1 MKFFIDTADV
11 NEIKEAESLGILD
24 GVTTN
29 PTLISRTG
37 RPFKETIEEICTIVK
52 GPVSAE
58 VVSTDTEA
66 IIKEGRD
73 LAKIADNIVVKV
85 PLIKD
90 GLKAVKAP
98 YFRRNKGERNPVFFI
113 KSGPACRKGR
123 WYLYQPVCWQG
134 LDDKG
139 HTGMDVIDEIRT
151 IYDNYGFETEII
163 VASIRNPLHVRD
175 AALMGADI
183 ATIPFAVFNNI
194 VKHPLTDEGLKNF
207 LADWEK
213 VTQVSWKVTVYLWST
228 LINSYYRLICTLF
241 LWQSAY

>member
-1 MKFFIDTADV
+1 MQFFIDTADV
-11 NEIKEAESLGILD
+11 NEIREAESLGILD

-58 VVSTDTEA
+58 VVSTDTEG
-66 IIKEGRD
+66 IIKEGRE

-90 GLKAVKAP
+90 GLKAVKALTSE
-98 YFRRNKGERNPVFFI
+98 GI
-113 KSGPACRKGR
+113 KVNVTLCFSSNQALLAAKAGGTYVSPFVGR
-123 WYLYQPVCWQG
+123 

-139 HTGMDVIDEIRT
+139 HTGMEVVDEIRT
-151 IYDNYGFETEII
+151 IYDNYGFETQII

-194 VKHPLTDEGLKNF
+194 VKHPLTDAGLKSF

-213 VTQVSWKVTVYLWST
+213 VPK
-228 LINSYYRLICTLF
+228 
-241 LWQSAY
+241 